1 MGRIAATKFFNNIT
15 CGICG
20 GRAVRCSPR
29 PEASGLRAAA
39 AIPCAD
45 RNRQMSNVKRQ
56 MMNEK

>member
-45 RNRQMSNVKRQ
+45 RNRQTSNVK
-56 MMNEK
+56 